1 MAEDLAEYLSKKD
14 VKVRYMHSEI
24 DGLQRTEILR
34 QLRLGEF
41 DVLVGINLL
50 REGLDIPEVSK
61 DPKFNTKEGFLRNF
75 TSLIQTCGRAARNVS
90 GTVIMYADT
99 NTKSMK
105 HTIDE
110 TTRRRKKQILYN
122 QEHGITP
129 TTIMKSVPEQEIV
142 LDESKLKSIH
152 DLKNDVIDLDAQMK
166 KYSEELDFARLNFEG
181 SISIAIIFL
190 SKMIDNKLKAKT
202 CTRHNLK
209 NIDVDIPRDQLVTIT
224 GLSGSG
230 KSTLA
235 FDTIYAEGQRRYVE
249 SLSAYARQFLEMM
262 DKPDVDVIEG
272 LSPAISIEQ
281 KTTSKNPRS
290 TVGTTTEIYDYM
302 RVLYARFH
310 CCKSTNC
317 KRKISTQSVERICD
331 SVLKDF
337 SGQKILILSPLI
349 QRKKGTYEKLFEQ
362 IKKDGYSRIRLNGEI
377 LSLDDGI
384 PPLDRQKWHNIEI
397 VVDRISTSKSE
408 RSRIFEAI
416 QAAIKASKGDVM
428 ISSDFLL
435 KIFSQNNSC
444 PHCGLTI
451 GELEPRNFSFNSPF
465 GLCKTCNGL
474 GVKMEFDPALV
485 IPDKSKSILE
495 GAIVPWSGRFSAF
508 RRQALRTVGEKFG
521 FDLMTPIEKIKPKHF
536 EIILHGTSDLI
547 DFQYSS
553 KSGDSSWKYTNAF
566 EGVLVNLQ
574 RVFVETDSESKR
586 EWLKQFMRDTHCT
599 TCDGKKLKPE
609 SLAVTI
615 NDLGIM
621 DVCDLSITNCFDF
634 FSNLKLTETE
644 QHIARD
650 ILKEIKERLEF
661 LINVGLNYLTLNR
674 LSSTL
679 SGGESQRIRLATQIG
694 SNLTGV
700 LYVLDE
706 PTIGLHQRDNARLI
720 KTLNK
725 LRNLGNTVIVVEHDE
740 EVIRNSDWIIDL
752 GPGAGVHGGNIVFE
766 GTIKKILQTTKSVTG
781 TYLKDNSLIIL
792 KNKIRK
798 PDGSLII
805 KGASENN
812 LKNIDVEIP
821 RNKLVVMGLSGSGK
835 STLINDILLKSLE
848 NHFSEAY
855 QKGKVISGLDNVE
868 NVIDIDQSPI
878 GRTPRSNPATYIGAF
893 TPIRELYSN
902 TALSKERGYKP
913 GQFSFNVADGR
924 CFACEGDGVKKIEM
938 QFLPDVYVKCD
949 ECKGKRYNSE
959 TLSVLYKGKN
969 VSDVLQMTVY
979 EALTFFENIPS
990 IQRKLQTVNDVG
1002 LGYIKLGQ
1010 STTLS
1015 GGEAQRVKLASELS
1029 KRGTGKTLYILD
1041 EPTTGLHF
1049 ADVQKLLDVL
1059 NRLVNLGNTVVVI
1072 EHNLDVIKI
1081 CRLDY

>member
-1 MAEDLAEYLSKKD
+1 
-14 VKVRYMHSEI
+14 
-24 DGLQRTEILR
+24 
-34 QLRLGEF
+34 
-41 DVLVGINLL
+41 
-50 REGLDIPEVSK
+50 
-61 DPKFNTKEGFLRNF
+61 
-75 TSLIQTCGRAARNVS
+75 
-90 GTVIMYADT
+90 
-99 NTKSMK
+99 
-105 HTIDE
+105 
-110 TTRRRKKQILYN
+110 
-122 QEHGITP
+122 
-129 TTIMKSVPEQEIV
+129 
-142 LDESKLKSIH
+142 
-152 DLKNDVIDLDAQMK
+152 
-166 KYSEELDFARLNFEG
+166 
-181 SISIAIIFL
+181 
-190 SKMIDNKLKAKT
+190 MIDNKLKIRGA
-202 CTRHNLK
+202 RHHNLK
-209 NIDVDIPRDQLVTIT
+209 NIDVDIPKNKLVVIS

-249 SLSAYARQFLEMM
+249 SLSSYARQFLEMM
-262 DKPDVDVIEG
+262 DKPDVDSIDG
-272 LSPAISIEQ
+272 LSPAIAIQQ

-302 RVLYARFH
+302 RLLYARIGIPH
-310 CCKSTNC
+310 CTNC

-337 SGQKILILSPLI
+337 LGQKILILSPLI

-397 VVDRISTSKSE
+397 VVDRISTNKSE

-428 ISSDFLL
+428 ISSDKSE
-435 KIFSQNNSC
+435 KIFSQNNAC

-474 GVKMEFDPALV
+474 GVKMEFDSALV
-485 IPDKSKSILE
+485 IPDKSKSILD
-495 GAIVPWSGRFSAF
+495 GAIVPWTGRFSAF

-521 FDLMTPIEKIKPKHF
+521 FDLMTPIEKIKPTHL

-553 KSGDSSWKYTNAF
+553 KYGDSSWKYTNAF

-586 EWLKQFMRDTHCT
+586 EWLKQFMRDTNCT

-621 DVCDLSITNCFDF
+621 DVCDLSITHCFDF

-798 PDGSLII
+798 LM
-805 KGASENN
+805 A
-812 LKNIDVEIP
+812 
-821 RNKLVVMGLSGSGK
+821 
-835 STLINDILLKSLE
+835 
-848 NHFSEAY
+848 H
-855 QKGKVISGLDNVE
+855 
-868 NVIDIDQSPI
+868 
-878 GRTPRSNPATYIGAF
+878 
-893 TPIRELYSN
+893 
-902 TALSKERGYKP
+902 
-913 GQFSFNVADGR
+913 
-924 CFACEGDGVKKIEM
+924 
-938 QFLPDVYVKCD
+938 
-949 ECKGKRYNSE
+949 
-959 TLSVLYKGKN
+959 
-969 VSDVLQMTVY
+969 
-979 EALTFFENIPS
+979 
-990 IQRKLQTVNDVG
+990 
-1002 LGYIKLGQ
+1002 
-1010 STTLS
+1010 
-1015 GGEAQRVKLASELS
+1015 
-1029 KRGTGKTLYILD
+1029 
-1041 EPTTGLHF
+1041 
-1049 ADVQKLLDVL
+1049 
-1059 NRLVNLGNTVVVI
+1059 
-1072 EHNLDVIKI
+1072 
-1081 CRLDY
+1081 